1 MEKSTKKRMLL
12 IGSLVIIG
20 FMSWYTYNLMNKSNV
35 SDSELIAFNY
45 EDVKNIDKIR
55 LSDSYGYIMEVQKKG
70 TEWVDAEGRCIQQE
84 GVEFILEAFKNIEF
98 KGYLPEN
105 ARSQQ
110 IKMMV
115 TQHIKVEIFENE
127 EWSKTWYIGS
137 ASQDHYGQVMLLDSK
152 EYGKSDLPVI
162 MKIKGLDGIIEPRFY
177 ADPRK
182 WICTKIFASD
192 ISQITSID
200 VKYIKE
206 PVRSFKVLKKG
217 AKLDVFQQ
225 NKKLEKVDTSMIFSY
240 LNSFKNIHFEGP
252 NYELNK
258 KQVDSLKRTTPFV
271 ILTLTETNKHQT
283 KIRLFKIKSDEP
295 QQNEWGLME
304 DSDMTKLWCELPS
317 GQLVKCQYFVL
328 NPLILGH
335 IYFPLNLDSI
345 KKAE

>member
-1 MEKSTKKRMLL
+1 MEKSTKKRILL

-127 EWSKTWYIGS
+127 EWSKHGI
-137 ASQDHYGQVMLLDSK
+137 LDQH
-152 EYGKSDLPVI
+152 L
-162 MKIKGLDGIIEPRFY
+162 KIITDKLCC
-177 ADPRK
+177 
-182 WICTKIFASD
+182 WI
-192 ISQITSID
+192 
-200 VKYIKE
+200 
-206 PVRSFKVLKKG
+206 LK
-217 AKLDVFQQ
+217 
-225 NKKLEKVDTSMIFSY
+225 NMEKVIC
-240 LNSFKNIHFEGP
+240 P
-252 NYELNK
+252 
-258 KQVDSLKRTTPFV
+258 
-271 ILTLTETNKHQT
+271 
-283 KIRLFKIKSDEP
+283 
-295 QQNEWGLME
+295 
-304 DSDMTKLWCELPS
+304 
-317 GQLVKCQYFVL
+317 
-328 NPLILGH
+328 
-335 IYFPLNLDSI
+335 
-345 KKAE
+345 